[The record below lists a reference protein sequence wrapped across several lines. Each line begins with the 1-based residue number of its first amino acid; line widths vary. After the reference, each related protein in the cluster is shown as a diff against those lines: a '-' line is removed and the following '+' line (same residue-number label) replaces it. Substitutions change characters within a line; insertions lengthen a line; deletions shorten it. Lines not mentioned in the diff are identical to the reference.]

1 MVITP
6 WFIGWSNGVLP
17 VAEHD
22 FSVGSWGLLIKLV
35 ADGVLLNEE
44 NFEVHDLF
52 LTAFPKVWHHVGTP
66 SVCVVTWAFQLFLRL
81 VERTYKILCG
91 PGVLTAM
98 NKQRL

>member
-35 ADGVLLNEE
+35 ADGILLNKE

-52 LTAFPKVWHHVGTP
+52 LTVFP
-66 SVCVVTWAFQLFLRL
+66 
-81 VERTYKILCG
+81 
-91 PGVLTAM
+91 
-98 NKQRL
+98 